1 MEQSITKR
9 WYNGQQ
15 IDGVK
20 FNLNDD
26 VHILAGP
33 KTGQHGNIISLEK
46 IDPEPLY
53 LVEDEQG
60 SDSILKQSEME
71 EIK

>member
-26 VHILAGP
+26 VNILAGP
-33 KTGQHGNIISLEK
+33 KTGQRGNIISLEK

-60 SDSILKQSEME
+60 SDSILKQSELE